1 MLQTINMNKYQHF
14 FYDYFKELS
23 FTDTSA
29 KYMNMLMLFVIALVG
44 IFIVDLIVR
53 TILRFISARIASTT
67 KSNFDDL
74 LISNRVPANTAHVPA
89 LYLVHESIPIVFH
102 DFENLHIILEKTTT
116 IIAIILGLWIVRSL
130 LNTLKSYFKTLPR
143 LKDKPIDSYIQVFM
157 IFAWSAG
164 ILLAIAVVIELS
176 LTKFIAG
183 FGTIS
188 AIILLIFKDTILG
201 FVASI
206 QVAINDMVRIGDWI
220 TFEKYGADGDVI
232 EINLATVKVQNWDN
246 TITTIPTYAMISD
259 SFKNWRGMTNSDGR
273 RIKRHMLIK
282 QNSIKYLTDE
292 DIERLKGIQIIESYL
307 TNMQQKI
314 EQYNTANN
322 ADKSLLINGRNLTNV
337 GVFRKFIQTYLEQH
351 SAINDQMLLMARQL
365 QPTAEGIPI
374 EIYCFSKDK
383 RWQNYEYVM
392 SDLFDH
398 FLAAVP
404 YFDLEIFEFPDNSTF
419 KSLSNKGNV
428 NL

>member
-1 MLQTINMNKYQHF
+1 MNKYQHF

>member
-1 MLQTINMNKYQHF
+1 MNKYQHF

-29 KYMNMLMLFVIALVG
+29 KYMNMLLLFVIALVG

-102 DFENLHIILEKTTT
+102 DFENLHIILEKITT

-419 KSLSNKGNV
+419 KSLNNKGNV